1 VRCPSCG
8 SQGAPGARFC
18 DRCGTALE
26 AGTAPQADA
35 APIADAALEADP
47 ALETTPPTTNP
58 VDATDRAATTNPVD
72 ATDRAATT
80 NPADATDGAPAAEP
94 GDRRVVT
101 ALFADLVDYVRMIAE
116 HDPEEVRARVTAAL
130 ATMADAI
137 ERFEGT
143 REKFIGDAVFAVF
156 GWPRS
161 HDDDAVRGALAA
173 MEIRAGLHEIG
184 DGGEPMEVRIGIA
197 TGEVVAGGPGVDGDL
212 RLTGEAITTA
222 ARIQSLAR
230 PGEILLDRATLAAAR
245 GRLAT
250 EGRGWVV
257 LRGQST
263 PVSLHAL
270 RGEAGTG
277 AWMPFRAAAPGPL
290 VGRANELAVLT
301 SIIDRCQRSGHGGV
315 VVVVG
320 EAGMGKSRLL
330 AAAEAHARAA
340 GLAWTWT
347 ENVSYARGEP
357 YRFARLFAQT
367 VADEHGVDS
376 GTFVR
381 RLLFTDDLA
390 PEDVHRFGGAIAA
403 IARDAAFTGWE
414 EEAPFMPTDPAEVA
428 SALTDVATRY
438 VDRLVTIAGPRA
450 VVIDDLQWL
459 DPSSVT
465 LVELMVQAAAERP
478 LVVFAGSRPSGI
490 PAWVDHPSVQRIDL
504 QGLAEPETAQL
515 ATIIARAAVE
525 ADGIRS
531 IHERTAGNPLFIGE
545 TVRAFLE
552 DGTLEWRDG
561 RVAMIESGPPSVPV
575 TLRAVLGAR
584 IDALEP
590 AGREAL
596 GVASIIGITFR
607 ETLVDQLLG
616 HPLPPRTLD
625 HLAAAALIRRG
636 EAGEWRFAH
645 ALIHDAAYAGL
656 LASRRRT
663 LHARLA
669 DHLERRPRAAAPG
682 QIATHRVASGDAL
695 RALPLLRE
703 AAEAALALGAASE
716 AAAFWKQA
724 AELSAADDPAAAAVD
739 RERAAHAL
747 AAASTGP
754 GVA

>member
-1 VRCPSCG
+1 MRCPSCG
-8 SQGAPGARFC
+8 SQAAAGARFC
-18 DRCGTALE
+18 DRCGTAL
-26 AGTAPQADA
+26 GSG
-35 APIADAALEADP
+35 ALPDGG
-47 ALETTPPTTNP
+47 
-58 VDATDRAATTNPVD
+58 AATTSPTG
-72 ATDRAATT
+72 ATDA
-80 NPADATDGAPAAEP
+80 GSVSEP

-101 ALFADLVDYVRMIAE
+101 ALFADLVDYVRMVAE
-116 HDPEEVRARVTAAL
+116 HDPEEVRTRVTTAL
-130 ATMADAI
+130 ATMGDAI
-137 ERFEGT
+137 ERFDGT

-161 HDDDAVRGALAA
+161 HDDDAVRASLAA
-173 MEIRAGLHEIG
+173 MAIRAGLHEIA

-197 TGEVVAGGPGVDGDL
+197 TGEVLASGQGSGGDMG
-212 RLTGEAITTA
+212 LTGEAITTA

-230 PGEILLDRATLAAAR
+230 PGEILLEGATLAAAR

-250 EGRGWVV
+250 EDRGSVV

-263 PVSLHAL
+263 PVTLHAL

-277 AWMPFRAAAPGPL
+277 AWIPYRAAAPGPL
-290 VGRANELAVLT
+290 VGRKSELGALT
-301 SIIDRCQRSGHGGV
+301 SVIDDCETTGRGGI

-320 EAGMGKSRLL
+320 EAGIGKSRIL

-347 ENVSYARGEP
+347 ENVSYGRGEP

-376 GTFVR
+376 GNLTR
-381 RLLFTDDLA
+381 RLIFTEDLSLEEA
-390 PEDVHRFGGAIAA
+390 RRYGGAIAA
-403 IARDAAFTGWE
+403 IARDASFTGWE
-414 EEAPFMPTDPAEVA
+414 EEAPYAPIDPAEVA
-428 SALTDVATRY
+428 SGLTDVARRY
-438 VDRLVTIAGPRA
+438 IDRLLTLAGPRA
-450 VVIDDLQWL
+450 VVIDDLHWL

-465 LVELMVQAAAERP
+465 LVDLMVEATADRA
-478 LVVFAGSRPSGI
+478 LVLFAGTRPTGY
-490 PAWVDHPSVQRIDL
+490 PAWVDRPGVHRIDL
-504 QGLAEPETAQL
+504 AGLAEPETARL
-515 ATIIARAAVE
+515 ATLVARAAFE

-531 IHERTAGNPLFIGE
+531 IHQRTAGNPLFIGE

-561 RVAMIESGPPSVPV
+561 RVAMTESGRPRVPV

-607 ETLVDQLLG
+607 ESLVEQLLG
-616 HPLPPRTLD
+616 ETLPPRTLD
-625 HLAAAALIRRG
+625 HLAEAAMIRRAD
-636 EAGEWRFAH
+636 EGEWRFAH
-645 ALIHDAAYAGL
+645 GLIRDAAYAGL

-669 DHLERRPRAAAPG
+669 DHLERRPMAAAPG

-695 RALPLLRE
+695 RGLPLLRE
-703 AAEAALALGAASE
+703 AAESALALGAASE
-716 AAAFWKQA
+716 AAAFWQQA
-724 AELSAADDPAAAAVD
+724 ADLSATEDPAAAAVD
-739 RERAAHAL
+739 RARAAEAL
-747 AAASTGP
+747 AAALAGP

>member
-8 SQGAPGARFC
+8 SQGAEGARFC
-18 DRCGTALE
+18 DRCGTALDTGV
-26 AGTAPQADA
+26 APDPSTSTA
-35 APIADAALEADP
+35 EP
-47 ALETTPPTTNP
+47 AEPDDRVTP
-58 VDATDRAATTNPVD
+58 
-72 ATDRAATT
+72 
-80 NPADATDGAPAAEP
+80 AEP

-161 HDDDAVRGALAA
+161 HDDDAVRAALAA
-173 MEIRAGLHEIG
+173 MAIRAGLHEIG

-197 TGEVVAGGPGVDGDL
+197 TGEVVTAQPGAGGDL
-212 RLTGEAITTA
+212 GLTGEAITTA

-230 PGEILLDRATLAAAR
+230 PGEILLEGGTLAAAR

-250 EGRGWVV
+250 EDRGSVV

-290 VGRANELAVLT
+290 VGRTRELAVLT
-301 SIIDRCQRSGHGGV
+301 AAMDRCQATGRGSAV
-315 VVVVG
+315 VVVA

-330 AAAEAHARAA
+330 AAAEQHARAA
-340 GLAWTWT
+340 GFAWTWT
-347 ENVSYARGEP
+347 ENLSYARGEP
-357 YRFARLFAQT
+357 YRYARLLAQT

-376 GTFVR
+376 GSLTR
-381 RLLFTDDLA
+381 RLLFTDDVS
-390 PEDVHRFGGAIAA
+390 PEEVHRLGGAIAA
-403 IARDAAFTGWE
+403 IARDASFSGWE
-414 EEAPFMPTDPAEVA
+414 DEAPYMPSDPAEIATALSEVA
-428 SALTDVATRY
+428 ARY
-438 VDRLVTIAGPRA
+438 IDRLVSIAGPR
-450 VVIDDLQWL
+450 VIVIDDLHWL
-459 DPSSVT
+459 DASSVT
-465 LVELMVQAAAERP
+465 LVELIVEATAERP
-478 LVVFAGSRPSGI
+478 LIVLAGTRPTGMPS
-490 PAWVDHPSVQRIDL
+490 WVDRARVERLDL
-504 QGLAEPETAQL
+504 AGLAEPETARL
-515 ATIIARAAVE
+515 ATHIARAAVE
-525 ADGIRS
+525 ADGVRS
-531 IHERTAGNPLFIGE
+531 IHQRTAGNPLFISE

-561 RVAMIESGPPSVPV
+561 RVALIESGPPRVPV

-596 GVASIIGITFR
+596 GVASIIGITFG
-607 ETLVDQLLG
+607 ENLVEQLLG
-616 HPLPPRTLD
+616 EALPPRTLE
-625 HLAAAALIRRG
+625 HLAEAALIYRG
-636 EAGEWRFAH
+636 DDGEWRFAH
-645 ALIHDAAYAGL
+645 ALIRDAAYAGL
-656 LASRRRT
+656 LASRRRA

-669 DHLERRPRAAAPG
+669 DHLEGRPQAAAPG
-682 QIATHRVASGDAL
+682 QIANHRVASGDAS

-703 AAEAALALGAASE
+703 AAESALALGAASE
-716 AAAFWKQA
+716 AAAFWQQA
-724 AELSAADDPAAAAVD
+724 ADLSASDDPAGAATD
-739 RERAAHAL
+739 RERAAVAL
-747 AAASTGP
+747 AGERALREAAGAEPRTSSPGP
-754 GVA
+754 V